1 MTPRRRAVAG
11 APEGGLIVDK
21 PPGMTSHDAVAAVR
35 RAFGQPRVGHTGT
48 LDPMATGVL
57 PLLLGPATRLAQFLT
72 AASKTYLAT
81 VRFGQATSTYDA
93 EGSAIGTA
101 VGVRLDPV
109 HLESILARFRGR
121 QRQRPPA
128 VSAKRVGGAR
138 SYALARAAAPVE
150 LAPVEVEV
158 EALTLLACREREA
171 DLRITASAGFYVRS
185 LAHDLGAA
193 MGVGAHLSAL
203 RRERSGGFTL
213 DHALTLEQILGQPGT
228 ALERLIRPAELLPDW
243 PAVPL
248 DSGDTRRIRQGQ
260 PVEGRAGSGAAG
272 LRVRLLGPDGTLV
285 GLAASDGRL
294 LHPFLVLR

>member
-21 PPGMTSHDAVAAVR
+21 PPGLTSHDAVAAVR

-57 PLLLGPATRLAQFLT
+57 PLLLGQATRLAQFLT

-93 EGSAIGTA
+93 EGSAIGAA
-101 VGVRLDPV
+101 VAVRLDPV
-109 HLESILARFRGR
+109 HLDSMLAQFRGR
-121 QRQRPPA
+121 QWQRPPA

-138 SYALARAAAPVE
+138 AYALARAAAPVE
-150 LAPVEVEV
+150 LEPVEVEV
-158 EALTLLACREREA
+158 EELALVACRDREA
-171 DLRITASAGFYVRS
+171 DLRVTASAGFYVRS

-193 MGVGAHLSAL
+193 LGVGAHLSAL
-203 RRERSGGFTL
+203 RRERSGRFTL
-213 DHALTLEQILGQPGT
+213 DQALTLEQVVGQPGR
-228 ALERLIRPAELLPDW
+228 AEDSLIPPAELLPDW
-243 PAVPL
+243 PAFTL
-248 DSGDTRRIRQGQ
+248 DSADTSRIRQGQ
-260 PVEGRAGSGAAG
+260 PVEGSPSSGG
-272 LRVRLLGPDGTLV
+272 GRVRLLGADGSLV
-285 GLAASDGRL
+285 GLAESDGRL